1 MASPGIRP
9 IPPRDLRE
17 DALNLPN
24 VLTLLRIAAIPL
36 VLVLMAEGTRDA
48 NFWAALL
55 YAAAAVT
62 DAIDGWLA
70 RRQGLVSVLGKF
82 LDPLADKLFVVAV
95 LVFMVQLGHVP
106 AWAVIVVV
114 ARELAITTLRIIAMT
129 EGVVIAAQRGGKDK
143 TALQMVAVLLLILHD
158 PYVLDF
164 VVVQVQANL
173 NTVGLM
179 MLYLS
184 IVLALTSGGEYLRL
198 LAAAIRAKKERLL
211 EEQALNEQA
220 AGQSVHDRRAPRD
233 SL

>member
-1 MASPGIRP
+1 MASPGGVRP

-36 VLVLMAEGTRDA
+36 VLVLMAEGTREA

-173 NTVGLM
+173 NTVGLL

-211 EEQALNEQA
+211 EQQASSEPA
-220 AGQSVHDRRAPRD
+220 ADERVRDRP
-233 SL
+233 